1 MTSGRMRTAVVSA
14 VVLAAITAAAA
25 PAHAAEE
32 SPRVPSTG
40 SSVIGPQEI
49 FDWVVAFVLSALGV
63 V

>member
-1 MTSGRMRTAVVSA
+1 MVSA
-14 VVLAAITAAAA
+14 LVLAAAAAAAA

-32 SPRVPSTG
+32 SPRVSSTG

-49 FDWVVAFVLSALGV
+49 FDWMVAFVLSALGV